1 MFHTL
6 FYKPM
11 YNALIFILD
20 ILPSHDVALAV
31 IILTI
36 LIKII
41 LLPLSHKMF
50 VTQINQKKI
59 QPLITKV
66 QEEYKDN
73 RQMLG
78 LKMMEIYKE
87 NKINPFSSILLMII
101 QIPIVFALY
110 FVFANGGLP
119 EIVVADLYSFVS
131 QVNNINHIL
140 FGVDF
145 TKANIIVGLVAAV
158 SQYIQIRYSLQ
169 NMKPLV
175 DKPMSEMKPEEM
187 MQKQMSFMMKYFIPI
202 LIFIASIKVSA
213 AVALYWIVS
222 SLFMIAQELY
232 FRNKYKDELLEGIF
246 PKV

>member
-20 ILPSHDVALAV
+20 ILPNHDVATAV
-31 IILTI
+31 VILTI

-50 VTQINQKKI
+50 KTQILQRKI
-59 QPLITKV
+59 QPIISKI

-73 RQMLG
+73 KQMLG
-78 LKMMEIYKE
+78 VKMLEVYKE
-87 NKINPFSSILLMII
+87 YKLNPFSSLLLMII

-119 EIVVADLYSFVS
+119 EIVLADLYSFVS
-131 QVNNINHIL
+131 HVNNINYIL
-140 FGVDF
+140 LGVDF
-145 TKANIIVGLVAAV
+145 TKANVLVGFIAGL
-158 SQYIQIRYSLQ
+158 SQYIQIRLSLQ
-169 NMKPLV
+169 NMKPV
-175 DKPMSEMKPEEM
+175 DPSKPISEMKPEEM

-213 AVALYWIVS
+213 AVALYWIIS
-222 SLFMIAQELY
+222 SMFMIVQELY
-232 FRNKYKDELLEGIF
+232 FRNKYKVELLEV
-246 PKV
+246 K

>member
-20 ILPSHDVALAV
+20 ILPNHDVALAV

-50 VTQINQKKI
+50 ITQINQKKI
-59 QPLITKV
+59 QPLIAKA
-66 QEEYKDN
+66 QEEHKDN
-73 RQMLG
+73 KQILG

-87 NKINPFSSILLMII
+87 NKINPFSSVLLMFI

-110 FVFANGGLP
+110 FVFSKGGLP
-119 EIVVADLYSFVS
+119 QIVVADLYSFVS
-131 QVNNINHIL
+131 HINNINHIL

-145 TKANIIVGLVAAV
+145 TKANIVVGTIAAL
-158 SQYIQIRYSLQ
+158 SQYIQIRLSLQ
-169 NMKPLV
+169 NMKPANN
-175 DKPMSEMKPEEM
+175 KPLSEMKPEEI
-187 MQKQMSFMMKYFIPI
+187 MQKQMSFMMKYFIPV
-202 LIFIASIKVSA
+202 LIFIASLKVSA

-222 SLFMIAQELY
+222 SVFMIAQELY
-232 FRNKYKDELLEGIF
+232 FRNKYKDRLIS
-246 PKV
+246 

>member
-20 ILPSHDVALAV
+20 ILPNHDVALAV
-31 IILTI
+31 IILTV

-50 VTQINQKKI
+50 ITQINQKKI

-87 NKINPFSSILLMII
+87 NKINPFSSILLMFI

-119 EIVVADLYSFVS
+119 EIVVTDLYSFIS
-131 QVNNINHIL
+131 QINNINHIL
-140 FGVDF
+140 LGIDF
-145 TKANIIVGLVAAV
+145 TKANVVVGTIAAL
-158 SQYIQIRYSLQ
+158 SQYIQIRLSLQ
-169 NMKPLV
+169 NMKPAI
-175 DKPMSEMKPEEM
+175 DKPVSEMKPEEI
-187 MQKQMSFMMKYFIPI
+187 MQKQMSFMMKYFIPV
-202 LIFIASIKVSA
+202 LIFIASLKVSA

-232 FRNKYKDELLEGIF
+232 FRNKYKDRLTN
-246 PKV
+246 

>member
-1 MFHTL
+1 MFHSL

-20 ILPSHDVALAV
+20 ILPSHDVAIAV
-31 IILTI
+31 IVLTI

-50 VTQINQKKI
+50 KTQIIQRKI
-59 QPLITKV
+59 QPLISKI
-66 QEEYKDN
+66 QEEYKGN

-78 LKMMEIYKE
+78 VKMLEVYKE
-87 NKINPFSSILLMII
+87 YKLNPFSSILLMII

-110 FVFANGGLP
+110 FVFSSGGLP
-119 EIVVADLYSFVS
+119 DINTDDLYSFVS
-131 QVNNINHIL
+131 HVNNINHVLYGI
-140 FGVDF
+140 DF
-145 TKANIIVGLVAAV
+145 TKANMVVGFLAALF
-158 SQYIQIRYSLQ
+158 QYIQIRLSLQ
-169 NMKPLV
+169 NMKPV
-175 DKPMSEMKPEEM
+175 ENKPLSEMKPEEL

-202 LIFIASIKVSA
+202 LIFVASLKVSA

-232 FRNKYKDELLEGIF
+232 FRNKYKVELGET
-246 PKV
+246 K

>member
-11 YNALIFILD
+11 YNTLIFILD
-20 ILPSHDVALAV
+20 ILPNHDVALAV
-31 IILTI
+31 ILLTI
-36 LIKII
+36 LIKVI

-119 EIVVADLYSFVS
+119 EIVVVDLYSFVS
-131 QVNNINHIL
+131 HINNINHIL
-140 FGVDF
+140 FGIDF
-145 TKANIIVGLVAAV
+145 TKANIVVGLIAAI
-158 SQYIQIRYSLQ
+158 SQYIQIRLSLQ
-169 NMKPLV
+169 NMKPAI

-187 MQKQMSFMMKYFIPI
+187 MQKQMSFMMKYFIPV
-202 LIFIASIKVSA
+202 LIFIASLKVSA

-222 SLFMIAQELY
+222 SVFMIAQELY
-232 FRNKYKDELLEGIF
+232 FRNKYKEDIA
-246 PKV
+246 KVK

>member
-20 ILPSHDVALAV
+20 ILPTHDVAMAV
-31 IILTI
+31 IILTV

-50 VTQINQKKI
+50 KTQILQRKI
-59 QPLITKV
+59 QPIISKI

-73 RQMLG
+73 KQMLG
-78 LKMMEIYKE
+78 VKMLEVYKE
-87 NKINPFSSILLMII
+87 HKLNPFSSLLLMII

-119 EIVVADLYSFVS
+119 EINPADLYSFVS
-131 QVNNINHIL
+131 HVNNINHIL
-140 FGVDF
+140 FGIDF
-145 TKANIIVGLVAAV
+145 TKANVLIGFIAGL
-158 SQYIQIRYSLQ
+158 SQYIQIRLSLQ
-169 NMKPLV
+169 NMKPIDPL
-175 DKPMSEMKPEEM
+175 KPISEMKPEEM

-202 LIFIASIKVSA
+202 LIFIASLKVSA

-222 SLFMIAQELY
+222 SIFMIAQELY
-232 FRNKYKDELLEGIF
+232 FRNKYKEELLAV
-246 PKV
+246 K

>member
-20 ILPSHDVALAV
+20 ILPNHDVALAV

-50 VTQINQKKI
+50 ITQINQKKI
-59 QPLITKV
+59 QPLITKA
-66 QEEYKDN
+66 QEEHKDN
-73 RQMLG
+73 KQILG

-87 NKINPFSSILLMII
+87 NKINPFSSVLLMFI

-110 FVFANGGLP
+110 FVFSKGGLP
-119 EIVVADLYSFVS
+119 QIVVADLYSFVS
-131 QVNNINHIL
+131 HINNINLIL

-145 TKANIIVGLVAAV
+145 TKANIVVGLVAAV
-158 SQYIQIRYSLQ
+158 SQYIQIRLSLQ
-169 NMKPLV
+169 NMKPATN
-175 DKPMSEMKPEEM
+175 KPLSEMKPEEI
-187 MQKQMSFMMKYFIPI
+187 MQKQMSFMMKYFIPV
-202 LIFIASIKVSA
+202 LIFIASLKVSA

-222 SLFMIAQELY
+222 SVFMIAQELY
-232 FRNKYKDELLEGIF
+232 FRNKYKDR
-246 PKV
+246 

>member
-11 YNALIFILD
+11 YSALIFILD
-20 ILPSHDVALAV
+20 VLPSHDVALAV
-31 IILTI
+31 IILTV

-59 QPLITKV
+59 QPLITKF

-131 QVNNINHIL
+131 HINNINHIL
-140 FGVDF
+140 FGIDF
-145 TKANIIVGLVAAV
+145 TKANVVVGTIAAL
-158 SQYIQIRYSLQ
+158 SQYIQIRLSLQ
-169 NMKPLV
+169 NMKPAT
-175 DKPMSEMKPEEM
+175 DKPLSEMKPEEM
-187 MQKQMSFMMKYFIPI
+187 MQKQMGFMMKYFIPI
-202 LIFIASIKVSA
+202 IIFFASLKVSA

-222 SLFMIAQELY
+222 SVFMIAQELY
-232 FRNKYKDELLEGIF
+232 FRNKYKDRLTN
-246 PKV
+246 

>member
-20 ILPSHDVALAV
+20 ILPTHDVATAV

-50 VTQINQKKI
+50 KTQIIQKRI
-59 QPLITKV
+59 QPLISKI

-73 RQMLG
+73 KQMLG
-78 LKMMEIYKE
+78 VKMLEVYKE
-87 NKINPFSSILLMII
+87 HKLNPFSSILLMII

-131 QVNNINHIL
+131 HVNNINHIL
-140 FGVDF
+140 FGIDF
-145 TKANIIVGLVAAV
+145 TKANAIIGFIAAF
-158 SQYIQIRYSLQ
+158 SQYIQIRFSLQ
-169 NMKPLV
+169 NMPAV
-175 DKPMSEMKPEEM
+175 DKTKALKDMKPEEM
-187 MQKQMSFMMKYFIPI
+187 MQKQMSFMMKYFLPI
-202 LIFIASIKVSA
+202 VIFIASLKVSA

-222 SLFMIAQELY
+222 SVFMIAQELY
-232 FRNKYKDELLEGIF
+232 FRNKYKDQLTLT
-246 PKV
+246 K